1 MAEQLI
7 LLDPTEEVFGKCLK
21 EIANGTI
28 TVAAAADFPIGEK
41 YPAGTVDKLI
51 ADFLEHHEVEG
62 LSHTLPYP
70 RVPVDKNQQ
79 TASRG
84 YPGGQRRTAPRLGE
98 TLTPGAADGSGMT
111 DVEKT
116 VPRVNLS

>member
-70 RVPVDKNQQ
+70 RVPVDKNHKPRPVDTQ
-79 TASRG
+79 AAKDVL
-84 YPGGQRRTAPRLGE
+84 RRVL
-98 TLTPGAADGSGMT
+98 
-111 DVEKT
+111 EK
-116 VPRVNLS
+116 R